1 MTIRI
6 NNTIY
11 TMYLFTYVKD
21 AESFVRAFVSE
32 DDFIGEDMSLIEFT
46 STKLYKSYGDKE
58 KIECLLNELYYDE
71 KFIVDIE
78 ENGYA
83 IFGLRQEKVLC

>member
-1 MTIRI
+1 
-6 NNTIY
+6 
-11 TMYLFTYVKD
+11 VKD

-83 IFGLRQEKVLC
+83 IFGLRQEKVL